1 MDNKKR
7 NEKILQKVCDLLEN
21 MKVEIKDAFV
31 EDVVVDKGKEIDE
44 EQVLVGL
51 EVDNPALLIGFKGR
65 NLSCL
70 QFMMSLMVKKELD
83 AWVRILLDIN
93 GYRGEQEKRLEER
106 TKEVIEQVL
115 KTGEDRALMPMSSF
129 ERRICHMVVSA
140 TEGVISESEGEGY
153 ERKVVVKPS
162 YTEVSKG
169 KPEVVTKKVKK

>member
-1 MDNKKR
+1 
-7 NEKILQKVCDLLEN
+7 VCDLLEN

-31 EDVVVDKGKEIDE
+31 EDVIADKKEGEE

-51 EVDNPALLIGFKGR
+51 EVDNPAILIGFKGR

-83 AWVRILLDIN
+83 SWVRILLDIN

-115 KTGEDRALMPMSSF
+115 KTGEARALMPMSSF
-129 ERRICHMVVSA
+129 ERRICHVVVAA

-153 ERKVVVKPS
+153 ERKVVI
-162 YTEVSKG
+162 
-169 KPEVVTKKVKK
+169 KPEVKEEVKKKVKKKKTVKKTK

>member
-7 NEKILQKVCDLLEN
+7 NEKILAKVCDLLEN

-31 EDVVVDKGKEIDE
+31 EDVVADKIDNDE

-51 EVDNPALLIGFKGR
+51 EVDNPAILIGFKGR

-83 AWVRILLDIN
+83 SWVRILLDIN

-115 KTGEDRALMPMSSF
+115 KTGEAKALMPMSSF
-129 ERRICHMVVSA
+129 ERRICHMVVA
-140 TEGVISESEGEGY
+140 VTEGVISESEGEGY
-153 ERKVVVKPS
+153 ERKVVI
-162 YTEVSKG
+162 
-169 KPEVVTKKVKK
+169 KPEEVKKEAKKKKTTKKKK